1 MTIMKKQY
9 IKPELEIFC
18 FEAET
23 LMSLSQPSPS
33 EKTEDFWVG
42 EYDKDAA
49 GTNKFQHGWNA
60 SPWE

>member
-23 LMSLSQPSPS
+23 LMSLSQPSSS
-33 EKTEDFWVG
+33 EKTEDFWVDEDG
-42 EYDKDAA
+42 EDAA

>member
-23 LMSLSQPSPS
+23 LMSLSQPT
-33 EKTEDFWVG
+33 TENKDEFWVG
-42 EYDKDAA
+42 EYDEDAA
-49 GTNKFQHGWNA
+49 GSNKFQHGWNS

>member
-23 LMSLSQPSPS
+23 LMSLSQPSDTK
-33 EKTEDFWVG
+33 EEFWVEEDG
-42 EYDKDAA
+42 EDAA
-49 GTNKFQHGWNA
+49 GTNKFQHGWSS

>member
-33 EKTEDFWVG
+33 EKEDFWVG

>member
-1 MTIMKKQY
+1 MKKQY

-23 LMSLSQPSPS
+23 LMSLSQPTT
-33 EKTEDFWVG
+33 ENKEDFWVG
-42 EYDKDAA
+42 EYDEDAA
-49 GTNKFQHGWNA
+49 GSNKFQHGWNS

>member
-1 MTIMKKQY
+1 MKKQY

-23 LMSLSQPSPS
+23 LMSLSQPTT
-33 EKTEDFWVG
+33 EKKDEFWVG
-42 EYDKDAA
+42 EYDEDAA
-49 GTNKFQHGWNA
+49 GSNKFQHGWNS

>member
-23 LMSLSQPSPS
+23 LMSLSQPDP
-33 EKTEDFWVG
+33 EKKEEFWVG
-42 EYDKDAA
+42 EYEEDAA
-49 GTNKFQHGWNA
+49 GTNKFQHGWNS

>member
-23 LMSLSQPSPS
+23 LMSLSQPFKDKI
-33 EKTEDFWVG
+33 EVEEDG
-42 EYDKDAA
+42 YDAA
-49 GTNKFQHGWNA
+49 GTNKFQHGWDS

>member
-23 LMSLSQPSPS
+23 LMSLSQPSTDDKK
-33 EKTEDFWVG
+33 ENFWVDENG
-42 EYDKDAA
+42 QDAA
-49 GTNKFQHGWNA
+49 GSNKFEHGWSS

>member
-9 IKPELEIFC
+9 IKPELEVFC

-23 LMSLSQPSPS
+23 LMSMSQPNKDKI
-33 EKTEDFWVG
+33 EVEEGGYG
-42 EYDKDAA
+42 EA
-49 GTNKFQHGWNA
+49 GTNKFQHGWSS

>member
-23 LMSLSQPSPS
+23 LMSLSQPSPDGNK
-33 EKTEDFWVG
+33 ENIWVEENG
-42 EYDKDAA
+42 YGAA
-49 GTNKFQHGWNA
+49 GTNKFQHGWSS